1 MGIKKLLG
9 RILRKTGL
17 IKMSPPAYLAF
28 LKENYIKIGQH
39 CELDGSNI
47 IIVEKKAG
55 TTYIEIGDNCCIR
68 GTIMLYKATSKVIIG
83 NNVYIGPGTILE
95 CVEEIKI
102 GDDVLVSM
110 NCNIIDTDS
119 HSLHSGERKNDTVDW
134 QKGLMYKD
142 WNLVISQKVAI
153 ESKSWIGLRSIV
165 LKGVTLSEGTIVAA
179 GSVVTKS
186 TEPFSLIGGNPA
198 KFIKATD

>member
-1 MGIKKLLG
+1 
-9 RILRKTGL
+9 
-17 IKMSPPAYLAF
+17 
-28 LKENYIKIGQH
+28 
-39 CELDGSNI
+39 
-47 IIVEKKAG
+47 
-55 TTYIEIGDNCCIR
+55 
-68 GTIMLYKATSKVIIG
+68 
-83 NNVYIGPGTILE
+83 
-95 CVEEIKI
+95 
-102 GDDVLVSM
+102 M